1 VSTQRYISTSFWDDP
16 WISTLDPSEKLLYL
30 YLMTNTLTNIS
41 GVYKIAVRRIC
52 FDTGFNSDTVGHIMT
67 KFETAKKAHR
77 IGEYVALPAWPK
89 HQNYETRSKIKD
101 GITAC
106 LKELPK
112 ECLLELVKIGYRFD
126 LRPIF
131 DTLSIPYPY
140 DTNYSDSELDID
152 SDSDIDSTPE
162 NPASPPEKLYPSE
175 TYTLADLLSELHTQ
189 NIDPGYRHCSPTQNQ
204 RWAGD
209 IEKLNRL
216 DGRSFQDIEKAIRWI
231 KTPGQF
237 WAPNIMSGAK
247 LREKFPT
254 IWAQMSQRPGYS
266 KPELKV
272 NQRTTMLDLEE

>member
-1 VSTQRYISTSFWDDP
+1 MAERRMFALKIVDSDAFLDMPDSAQNLYFHLAMRADDDGFISNPKKVMRMIRAGDDTMK
-16 WISTLDPSEKLLYL
+16 ILLAKRFL
-30 YLMTNTLTNIS
+30 LS
-41 GVYKIAVRRIC
+41 
-52 FDTGFNSDTVGHIMT
+52 FDTGIVVIKHWRLHNYIAKDRYTETIYQEEKDKLFT
-67 KFETAKKAHR
+67 KANGAYTDHPEP
-77 IGEYVALPAWPK
+77 VA
-89 HQNYETRSKIKD
+89 
-101 GITAC
+101 
-106 LKELPK
+106 
-112 ECLLELVKIGYRFD
+112 
-126 LRPIF
+126 
-131 DTLSIPYPY
+131 IPYTDCTQDD
-140 DTNYSDSELDID
+140 DTGKGSEGKG
-152 SDSDIDSTPE
+152 SEGKGSEEE
-162 NPASPPEKLYPSE
+162 NPPPEKLYPSE

-189 NIDPGYRHCSPTQNQ
+189 NIDPGYRHCTPTQNQ

-254 IWAQMSQRPGYS
+254 IWAQMSQRPAYS